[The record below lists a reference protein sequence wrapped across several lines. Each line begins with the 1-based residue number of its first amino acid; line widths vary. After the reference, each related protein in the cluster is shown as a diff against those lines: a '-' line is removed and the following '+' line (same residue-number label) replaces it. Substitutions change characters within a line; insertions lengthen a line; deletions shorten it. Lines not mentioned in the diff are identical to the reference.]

1 LSRYFTIGMAGHI
14 DHGKTSLTKAL
25 TGVSTDSLKEE
36 QIRRISIEPGFAQF
50 IKEEDL
56 EVSIIDVPGH
66 ENFIRQ
72 MIAGVAG
79 IDLVTL
85 VIAADEGIMP
95 QTKEHLDILSLLG
108 INKGI
113 VVITKINQAD
123 EELLEIILDDIKKTL
138 SDTFLKDAPLF
149 LVDSLSQE
157 GIPELKNALKEILV
171 NMPKKQSNQPFRL
184 PIDHVFTIKGQGTI
198 ARGTIYNGNVSIQQ
212 DLTLLP
218 SDETVRV
225 RQIQR
230 HQEQAETAFE
240 GQRAALNLGGVSH
253 QDISR
258 GDVLVENDF
267 YSVTKRIDIAFQS
280 LDSINHIIKQR
291 QAIKLHIATQ
301 EVMGNIIFYDR
312 NEISQT
318 DTGIVLCQIQVN
330 QPIVVARGD
339 HFIVRRPTPTETIGG
354 GWVIDPL
361 ASKHPFGP
369 QTIKELKL
377 KATGT
382 PKDRLIS
389 LITEQSVLTKN
400 EILKELA
407 ISDTEWEDLKT
418 TLLKIDTEHYTL
430 KSIIEQINKAV
441 LALIKNYHEMFPM
454 RQGINKAEILSD
466 LKTTYP
472 VILLEF
478 TLDRLNH
485 EDHIKIIEQYIS
497 LSNITPTLP
506 NEWKKRL
513 ETIEE
518 ALINQGM
525 EVIKWEDLIKPHN
538 IPPTIQKEY
547 YYYLLHTKRA
557 YIFDEDR
564 LISNKAVE
572 KAYEL
577 LKEYT
582 NAKAFTLQTAREALN
597 LSRKNLVPL
606 LELLDELN
614 FTKRSDNTRFWL

>member
-1 LSRYFTIGMAGHI
+1 YFTIGMAGNI
-14 DHGKTSLTKAL
+14 DNGKTSITKAL

-36 QIRRISIEPGFAQF
+36 QIRRNSIEPGFAQF

-267 YSVTKRIDIAFQS
+267 YSVT
-280 LDSINHIIKQR
+280 
-291 QAIKLHIATQ
+291 
-301 EVMGNIIFYDR
+301 
-312 NEISQT
+312 
-318 DTGIVLCQIQVN
+318 
-330 QPIVVARGD
+330 
-339 HFIVRRPTPTETIGG
+339 
-354 GWVIDPL
+354 
-361 ASKHPFGP
+361 
-369 QTIKELKL
+369 
-377 KATGT
+377 
-382 PKDRLIS
+382 
-389 LITEQSVLTKN
+389 
-400 EILKELA
+400 
-407 ISDTEWEDLKT
+407 
-418 TLLKIDTEHYTL
+418 
-430 KSIIEQINKAV
+430 
-441 LALIKNYHEMFPM
+441 
-454 RQGINKAEILSD
+454 
-466 LKTTYP
+466 
-472 VILLEF
+472 
-478 TLDRLNH
+478 
-485 EDHIKIIEQYIS
+485 
-497 LSNITPTLP
+497 
-506 NEWKKRL
+506 
-513 ETIEE
+513 
-518 ALINQGM
+518 
-525 EVIKWEDLIKPHN
+525 
-538 IPPTIQKEY
+538 
-547 YYYLLHTKRA
+547 
-557 YIFDEDR
+557 
-564 LISNKAVE
+564 
-572 KAYEL
+572 
-577 LKEYT
+577 
-582 NAKAFTLQTAREALN
+582 
-597 LSRKNLVPL
+597 
-606 LELLDELN
+606 
-614 FTKRSDNTRFWL
+614 